1 MFNIF
6 YAFIELGMKFIKPN
20 GFLSYIVPN
29 NFFTIS
35 AAKPLRDFIEPYLC
49 ELIDFKDNMV
59 FKPTRTYSTIIT
71 LSLNDNK
78 CIKYADIQKTNQ
90 VATYLDNI
98 AYKMLDKKVFFDI
111 NGDF

>member
-1 MFNIF
+1 
-6 YAFIELGMKFIKPN
+6 
-20 GFLSYIVPN
+20 
-29 NFFTIS
+29 
-35 AAKPLRDFIEPYLC
+35 
-49 ELIDFKDNMV
+49 MV

-98 AYKMLDKKVFFDI
+98 AYKMLDKKSVFGHKWRFLDFSVESNIKKIENQFFVLKPFINTGIATLRDEVYCVDFDGKFFLKMLMAKNI
-111 NGDF
+111 L